1 MASPSLQLRVQWAI
15 SGELIAE
22 VRLSATDHTAE
33 LLAVATGREA
43 ISHDRSAV
51 FLAAPAWPVMLHI
64 KRLSGEEVT
73 SVYLTELSDVKA
85 LKQRLHQQHGLPPR
99 FRQRLLHKSSTLDD
113 ALSFASF
120 FDPRVVAATFS
131 EATEEMPRQLAAAAE
146 HGSASGGALK
156 RRSDPEDVARPPCRQ
171 RLLHD
176 RHTLDYVE
184 LQVVIVSSSEASVE
198 QRQELYEAIADGL
211 VAEARCSL
219 LTTKSLRILKDC
231 LNKYTEFFMVE
242 ALLQLPIVPNMWDDD
257 GYTPLIQASK
267 KGDVD
272 IVKLLL
278 EAGALKDCRDDY
290 GRTALANAAMK
301 GHSPVVKLL
310 LEAGADKELQ
320 SNAGRTALSCAAASG
335 QAASVQTLLE
345 AGTRKDEGDT
355 WGRTALMRAAEQGHA
370 SVVQLLLEAR
380 AKTDLRNMR
389 GCTALMNAAERGHA
403 ATVQLLLEAAADKH
417 VRNKRG
423 ETALMMTSNPEVRKQ
438 LHIEGVQ
445 LIAHGRLICEGSEH
459 LSDAGLADG
468 DVVNVVRH
476 HEVSEGR
483 PRTVAVW
490 QDGQIKQWSTTR
502 GLEAHRFQTSPV
514 RVPVNVFLRAS
525 RILG

>member
-1 MASPSLQLRVQWAI
+1 MFNSLGVLEPSI
-15 SGELIAE
+15 
-22 VRLSATDHTAE
+22 DK
-33 LLAVATGREA
+33 ATGREA

-131 EATEEMPRQLAAAAE
+131 ETTEEMPRQLAAAAE

-176 RHTLDYVE
+176 RHTLDYAE

-231 LNKYTEFFMVE
+231 LNKYTEFFMVPLMSSHRHLSIYNTPIATRIIFKHAFSALVTLHNSPNPGLCTSSEAFWRVQVE

-423 ETALMMTSNPEVRKQ
+423 ETALMMTSNPEVQ
-438 LHIEGVQ
+438 
-445 LIAHGRLICEGSEH
+445 RL
-459 LSDAGLADG
+459 LKANA
-468 DVVNVVRH
+468 
-476 HEVSEGR
+476 
-483 PRTVAVW
+483 
-490 QDGQIKQWSTTR
+490 TTR
-502 GLEAHRFQTSPV
+502 LDAEED
-514 RVPVNVFLRAS
+514 
-525 RILG
+525 

>member
-1 MASPSLQLRVQWAI
+1 
-15 SGELIAE
+15 
-22 VRLSATDHTAE
+22 
-33 LLAVATGREA
+33 
-43 ISHDRSAV
+43 
-51 FLAAPAWPVMLHI
+51 MLHI

-211 VAEARCSL
+211 VAE
-219 LTTKSLRILKDC
+219 
-231 LNKYTEFFMVE
+231 VE

-423 ETALMMTSNPEVRKQ
+423 ETALMMTSNPEVQ
-438 LHIEGVQ
+438 
-445 LIAHGRLICEGSEH
+445 RL
-459 LSDAGLADG
+459 LKANA
-468 DVVNVVRH
+468 
-476 HEVSEGR
+476 
-483 PRTVAVW
+483 
-490 QDGQIKQWSTTR
+490 TTR
-502 GLEAHRFQTSPV
+502 LDAEED
-514 RVPVNVFLRAS
+514 
-525 RILG
+525 